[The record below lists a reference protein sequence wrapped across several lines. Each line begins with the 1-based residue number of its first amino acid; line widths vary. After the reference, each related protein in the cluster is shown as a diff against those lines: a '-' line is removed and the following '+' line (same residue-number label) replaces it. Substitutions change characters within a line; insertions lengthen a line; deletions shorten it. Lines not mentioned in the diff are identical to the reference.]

1 MSRSKNGI
9 SDPFTSN
16 IIPLPGEFCEHRRP
30 GYQPELGGWVF
41 FLNGVT
47 VFTRDTK
54 QIPVDQ
60 LSVTA
65 LMAPPMCGL
74 MEPLLGAD
82 FGSQTGSFFRAF
94 LSLFQR

>member
-60 LSVTA
+60 WLMLESLGLCCRLTPLTDTKPCGGVSV
-65 LMAPPMCGL
+65 
-74 MEPLLGAD
+74 E
-82 FGSQTGSFFRAF
+82 SIRAHRK
-94 LSLFQR
+94 SAV